1 MRNIQVY
8 KTGADLKA
16 RKTERQRESER
27 KHRVEIQQQL
37 EIRTL
42 ESAADRAKENRQQFF
57 RAHCVVLTDSESAIH
72 IHETD
77 ETRRRSVHQR
87 IQQTPRTAIS
97 AEVPGV
103 SDREAGQ

>member
-1 MRNIQVY
+1 MSKTDDGSSDLLTSQALIESDVPSCSMRNIQVY

-42 ESAADRAKENRQQFF
+42 ESAADRAKENRQ
-57 RAHCVVLTDSESAIH
+57 
-72 IHETD
+72 
-77 ETRRRSVHQR
+77 RSLEHM
-87 IQQTPRTAIS
+87 
-97 AEVPGV
+97 
-103 SDREAGQ
+103 